1 MNFTLVHLD
10 ISTVS
15 DLQKLAKKTFFETY
29 AAYNSAENMQQY
41 LDTNFSIKKLQEE
54 LSNPDSIFL
63 IALDTENK
71 HIGYMKL
78 NFRSAQTDLQDQNTM
93 EVERIYVLQEF
104 QGQKAGQFLLNNAIE
119 IARKNHVDNLWL
131 GVWEKNNKAIA
142 FYKKNK
148 FRDFATHIFRFGDD
162 EQLDIL
168 MKFEL

>member
-10 ISTVS
+10 ISTIS
-15 DLQKLAKKTFFETY
+15 DLQKLAQKTFFETY
-29 AAYNSAENMQQY
+29 AAYNSAENMQYY

-54 LSNPDSIFL
+54 ISNPDSIFFT
-63 IALDTENK
+63 ALNTENK
-71 HIGYMKL
+71 HIGYIKV
-78 NFRSAQTDLQDQNTM
+78 NFRSAQTDLKDQNTM

-142 FYKKNK
+142 FYKRNQ
-148 FRDFATHIFRFGDD
+148 FTDFDTHIFKFGDD

-168 MKFEL
+168 MKFDL